1 MKTQKTLRR
10 KKRVRAKVKGS
21 NKNPRISVFR
31 SNKFLYAQLI
41 DDTIG
46 ATLCGISEKKLAAG
60 TTAKKPV
67 ERAKELG
74 MLFAEKIKAKK
85 VKKAVF
91 DRGSYKYHGVVKAF
105 AEGVRE
111 GGIQV

>member
-1 MKTQKTLRR
+1 MKIQKALRR

-21 NKNPRISVFR
+21 STKPRISVFR

-46 ATLCGISEKKLAAG
+46 VTLCGISEKKLAAG
-60 TTAKKPV
+60 TTGKRPV

-74 MLFAEKIKAKK
+74 VLFAEKVKAKK

-105 AEGVRE
+105 AEGMRD
-111 GGIQV
+111 GGVQI